1 MPIGFRIARRRRRV
15 DAALVERFRPI
26 PVANVGDSMSRM
38 AAAGPRLRPMHKGG
52 AMAGPALTV
61 KVRPGDNL
69 MLHRALDL
77 AEPGDVVVVDAGGD
91 LTTATMGDL
100 MLAHATQRGVAGLV
114 VNGAVRD
121 VDGGGKNL
129 GQTAC
134 LSRADRP
141 G

>member
-1 MPIGFRIARRRRRV
+1 MPIGFRIARRCRKV
-15 DAALVERFRPI
+15 DAALVERFRSI

-77 AEPGDVVVVDAGGD
+77 AEPGDVVVLDAAAA
-91 LTTATMGDL
+91 LPPPTMAT
-100 MLAHATQRGVAGLV
+100 
-114 VNGAVRD
+114 
-121 VDGGGKNL
+121 
-129 GQTAC
+129 
-134 LSRADRP
+134 
-141 G
+141 